1 MIRNYLKIAWRNIWR
16 NKGFSITNLAGLT
29 IGMTCTIFILLWVRD
44 ELNWDRFHP
53 NHANVY
59 QVLLNRNFN
68 GEITTDNSTPFPLA
82 QALKANFPEI
92 KNSTVYDYGSD
103 HVFKYNETM
112 LKKRGYFVGP
122 GYFDVFP
129 WKFIRGNAAGALA
142 EPGNIIIT
150 QSTARALFGNDD
162 VIGREVK
169 MDNEANRKIAA
180 VVQDP
185 PANSTAQFQFIA
197 PFDFSDNNIKQATTD
212 WVNCFTQSFVEVQP
226 GTNISLLS
234 KKIAD
239 FANSRGE
246 KQSFEY
252 MLHPMDK
259 WRLYSDFKN
268 GKNTGGMIAYVK
280 LFTIIALI
288 ILIIACV
295 NFMNLSTAK
304 SEKRA
309 KEVGIRKTLGSA
321 RGQLLFQFYSESM
334 IFSVLAFLL
343 SVIAV
348 YLLLP
353 SFNALINKQLTLT
366 FFDPI
371 FLGLSVCIILFTGV
385 IAGSYPAL
393 YLSSFNPVKVLK
405 GSFLVGKNAALP
417 RKVLVI
423 LQFGIS
429 VLLISSTI
437 LVYQQLQHVKHRD
450 LGYRPDNL
458 ITIPSSPEANR
469 NVSVIRNELLQSN
482 MVASLTRTSSPVTDI
497 WNFTPAPDFKGK
509 PADAK
514 IIMTAMRTDVDF
526 AKTIGTRMI
535 QGRDFADTPGDST
548 VMLLNKAA
556 LSTLQLKDPVG
567 MQMRYGPR
575 TYTVVGVTD
584 NVVMG
589 SPYAPVMPMMVMLE
603 KNFGGFFVL
612 RLKDGVSPQKALPVL
627 ESVFKKYDPE
637 HPFDYSFVDQQFSRK
652 FATED
657 LIGRLTNLFAGL
669 AIFICCLGLSGLTS
683 FTIEKRFKEIGI
695 RKVLGASV
703 QQVLFLISKEF
714 LFLVLLAALISI
726 PVTWWILHN
735 WLENYEYRITISIWL
750 FAGSC
755 LGVLLLTL
763 VIVWLMSL
771 KAALA
776 NPVKNLRTE

>member
-1 MIRNYLKIAWRNIWR
+1 
-16 NKGFSITNLAGLT
+16 
-29 IGMTCTIFILLWVRD
+29 
-44 ELNWDRFHP
+44 
-53 NHANVY
+53 
-59 QVLLNRNFN
+59 
-68 GEITTDNSTPFPLA
+68 
-82 QALKANFPEI
+82 
-92 KNSTVYDYGSD
+92 
-103 HVFKYNETM
+103 
-112 LKKRGYFVGP
+112 
-122 GYFDVFP
+122 
-129 WKFIRGNAAGALA
+129 
-142 EPGNIIIT
+142 
-150 QSTARALFGNDD
+150 
-162 VIGREVK
+162 
-169 MDNEANRKIAA
+169 
-180 VVQDP
+180 
-185 PANSTAQFQFIA
+185 
-197 PFDFSDNNIKQATTD
+197 
-212 WVNCFTQSFVEVQP
+212 
-226 GTNISLLS
+226 
-234 KKIAD
+234 
-239 FANSRGE
+239 
-246 KQSFEY
+246 
-252 MLHPMDK
+252 
-259 WRLYSDFKN
+259 
-268 GKNTGGMIAYVK
+268 
-280 LFTIIALI
+280 
-288 ILIIACV
+288 
-295 NFMNLSTAK
+295 
-304 SEKRA
+304 
-309 KEVGIRKTLGSA
+309 
-321 RGQLLFQFYSESM
+321 
-334 IFSVLAFLL
+334 
-343 SVIAV
+343 
-348 YLLLP
+348 
-353 SFNALINKQLTLT
+353 
-366 FFDPI
+366 
-371 FLGLSVCIILFTGV
+371 
-385 IAGSYPAL
+385 
-393 YLSSFNPVKVLK
+393 
-405 GSFLVGKNAALP
+405 
-417 RKVLVI
+417 
-423 LQFGIS
+423 
-429 VLLISSTI
+429 
-437 LVYQQLQHVKHRD
+437 LQHVKHRD

-458 ITIPSSPEANR
+458 ITVPSSPEANR

-735 WLENYEYRITISIWL
+735 WLENY
-750 FAGSC
+750 
-755 LGVLLLTL
+755 
-763 VIVWLMSL
+763 
-771 KAALA
+771 
-776 NPVKNLRTE
+776 